1 MHNVQASKVLLA
13 YTIYFIYV
21 MGEMQTDT
29 PFLQININVQVNNT
43 SITRQGVF

>member
-1 MHNVQASKVLLA
+1 MYNVQVSKVLLA

-29 PFLQININVQVNNT
+29 LFLQIYVNVPVNNT
-43 SITRQGVF
+43 SVTQLGVF